1 MLLFGA
7 GGHAKD
13 LEYLSQC
20 DKYEKWN
27 VIGYLDDNP
36 YVQEN
41 NLIGNVSFLNFL
53 LVKYPKIKYTIA
65 INSSAVRK
73 NIESK
78 INRVD
83 RAANLIHET
92 AVIGS
97 HCTYGN
103 GLTMGPYSV
112 LTTRINLGVHVH
124 LNTSASVNQS
134 SNIGDYCTLSPGSRV
149 CGDVNIGHTTSV
161 GAGAVIIN
169 FKNIGSNC
177 TLGAGTVVIDDTEDG
192 ATVVGVPGRPIKRF
206 GEYI

>member
-1 MLLFGA
+1 MFGA

>member
-1 MLLFGA
+1 MFGA

-13 LEYLSQC
+13 IEYLAQF

-36 YVQEN
+36 YLQES

-78 INRVD
+78 INRID
-83 RAANLIHET
+83 RVANLVHET

-97 HCTYGN
+97 HCRYGN

-112 LTTRINLGVHVH
+112 LTTRVNLGVHVH
-124 LNTSASVNQS
+124 INTAASINQS

-169 FKNIGSNC
+169 FKNVGSNC
-177 TLGAGTVVIDDTEDG
+177 TLGAGTVVIEDTEDG